1 MKQVNFTFYSSLG
14 FAKGIGRALLLSG
27 IVLSANAA
35 HAQAP
40 ISTSLVPLRN
50 ALAVPRTAPV
60 AITFD
65 QPLSTAAATQ
75 QALQV
80 FSQQAGGQ
88 KAGPATVSGNV
99 LTKTPSVAFLPG
111 ETIYVTL
118 TTAAQST
125 GGQALARPQVY
136 QFTTATTPSLG
147 TFDGGSDLAV
157 GLNPTS
163 VAVGDVDGDGD
174 LDLLT
179 ANEASSIPNAMATA
193 SVRINDGRGSFAG
206 GQEVPVGRGPFQ
218 VVLADLDNDGD
229 LDMLTA
235 NSADLTNQ
243 VSVRLNNGAGGF
255 GTSYNLTGLGQNPHG
270 LAVGDVNGDGRLD
283 VLVAFYTDNQ
293 AATSSSVSV
302 LLNNGT
308 GTAPLFT
315 ASQDVAVS
323 ARPLN
328 VALGD
333 VDGDGDLDFVSAS
346 SKDSTASVRLNDGA
360 GRFSGTQE
368 VRVGV
373 NPQTITLGDVDGDGD
388 LDILTANYFDFRN
401 PLGNYTSSTASVRR
415 NDGRGNFSG
424 TQEVALGQ
432 GARSL
437 ALGDVDGDGDL
448 DLLATSELSNAA
460 SVRRN
465 DGRGNFSATQ
475 EVAVG
480 TGPYGL
486 ALGDVDGDGKLDLLT
501 SNGKSNTVSVR
512 LNKDKI
518 LATTTPQ
525 VLAELSIYPN
535 PSAGAFALS
544 YVASQPQAALLT
556 LTDAL
561 GRRVQQQTLAV
572 QAGANQVPVSVPGV
586 APGLYQLT
594 LHLANGQRLS
604 QKVSLLP

>member
-1 MKQVNFTFYSSLG
+1 MKPAISTFYPLVSLT
-14 FAKGIGRALLLSG
+14 KGLGRALLAGG
-27 IVLSANAA
+27 IVLIASAAQ
-35 HAQAP
+35 AQAP
-40 ISTSLVPLRN
+40 VATGLAPLRN
-50 ALAVPRTAPV
+50 ALAVPRTTPV
-60 AITFD
+60 AITFSR
-65 QPLSTAAATQ
+65 PLSTAAATQ

-88 KAGPATVSGNV
+88 KVGPATVSGQV
-99 LTKTPSVAFLPG
+99 LTKMPSTAFLPG
-111 ETIYVTL
+111 ETVFVTL
-118 TTAAQST
+118 TTAVQST
-125 GGQALARPQVY
+125 DGQALARPQVY
-136 QFTTATTPSLG
+136 QFTTATAPSLG

-157 GLNPTS
+157 GPNPTS

-179 ANEASSIPNAMATA
+179 ANEASSVRNTGTV
-193 SVRINDGRGSFAG
+193 SVRVNDGRGGFAG
-206 GQEVPVGRGPFQ
+206 GQEVTVGRGPFQ

-229 LDMLTA
+229 LDLLTA
-235 NSADLTNQ
+235 NSGDLTTQ
-243 VSVRLNNGAGGF
+243 VSLRLNNGMGDF
-255 GTSYNLTGLGQNPHG
+255 GIGYSLTGLSLNPHG

-283 VLVAFYTDNQ
+283 VLAAFYTDNQ
-293 AATSSSVSV
+293 AATSSTVSV
-302 LLNNGT
+302 LLNNGP
-308 GTAPLFT
+308 GAPAFFT
-315 ASQDVAVS
+315 ASQDVVVS
-323 ARPLN
+323 SRPLN

-360 GRFSGTQE
+360 GRFTGTQE

-373 NPQTITLGDVDGDGD
+373 NSQAVVLGDVDGDGD
-388 LDILTANYFDFRN
+388 LDMLTVNYFDFKN
-401 PLGNYTSSTASVRR
+401 PLSSYTSSTASVRR

-448 DLLATSELSNAA
+448 DLLATGQLSNTV

-465 DGRGNFSATQ
+465 DGRGSYSPSQ
-475 EVAVG
+475 EVGVG
-480 TGPYGL
+480 AGPYGL

-501 SNGKSNTVSVR
+501 SNGQSGTVSVR

-518 LATTTPQ
+518 LATSASQAP
-525 VLAELSIYPN
+525 AELSIYPN
-535 PSAGAFALS
+535 PSAGAFTLS

-561 GRRVQQQTLAV
+561 GRRVQQQALAV
-572 QAGANQVPVSVPGV
+572 QAGANQVPVATSGV

-594 LHLANGQRLS
+594 LQLANGQRLS